1 MPKPPLPDEVAQL
14 LARPNP
20 SVITSLRPDG
30 SPVSV
35 ATWYLWEDGRVLV
48 NMDDARTRVR
58 YLRQDPRTTITV
70 LAEDDWY
77 THVSMQ
83 GRVVEWA
90 PDEGLADI
98 DRISAALHRQPLP
111 GTGPLPG
118 QRLDRGR
125 PVARLGESE
134 GQRQPGELTGLTT
147 TAEAVAARRDR
158 RPVPRPGPSTAR
170 RAASAG

>member
-1 MPKPPLPDEVAQL
+1 MPTPGGPDAQAAAADEVAQL

-35 ATWYLWEDGRVLV
+35 ATWYLWEDGRVVV

-70 LAEDDWY
+70 LSEDDWG

-83 GRVVEWA
+83 GRVVAWKA
-90 PDEGLADI
+90 DEGLN
-98 DRISAALHRQPLP
+98 
-111 GTGPLPG
+111 
-118 QRLDRGR
+118 
-125 PVARLGESE
+125 
-134 GQRQPGELTGLTT
+134 
-147 TAEAVAARRDR
+147 
-158 RPVPRPGPSTAR
+158 
-170 RAASAG
+170 